1 MRGSRR
7 ILATHWPAQPA
18 AWLRGAVVLMA
29 ALFLLAGLAAWTVG
43 CTSEEAADGSTTS
56 TDEDVQPSGDID
68 GTVGEA
74 IGVGDALVTVRAL
87 QETFHPAT
95 PEQRMS
101 EQTPVAPESGE
112 SFYQAYVKVENGG
125 AVPLRVDPE
134 DFACVVGDAVIAVEP
149 TRSGPAARSL
159 LKNSSLD
166 LLLTFKGDAG
176 HEPVLLYSPPWY
188 DGTIRV
194 LPMSVEPTEST

>member
-1 MRGSRR
+1 MSRDRTATATRG
-7 ILATHWPAQPA
+7 PA
-18 AWLRGAVVLMA
+18 APATLLRVLMA
-29 ALFLLAGLAAWTVG
+29 LMAVLLLAGLAVWTAG
-43 CTSEEAADGSTTS
+43 CTSEDATDGSTTS
-56 TDEDVQPSGDID
+56 SGEDAQPSGDID

-74 IGVGDALVTVRAL
+74 IKVGSAAVTVRAL
-87 QETFHPAT
+87 QETFRPAA

-125 AVPLRVDPE
+125 VIPLRVDPE
-134 DFACVVGDAVIAVEP
+134 DFACVVGDSVIGVEP

-176 HEPVLLYSPPWY
+176 YEPVLLYSPPWY

-194 LPMSVEPTEST
+194 LPVSAESTEGT

>member
-1 MRGSRR
+1 MRQSRR
-7 ILATHWPAQPA
+7 TLAAHRPAQSA
-18 AWLRGAVVLMA
+18 TWLRGAMVLMA
-29 ALFLLAGLAAWTVG
+29 VLLLLAGLAAWTGG
-43 CTSEEAADGSTTS
+43 CTSEEATDGSTTS
-56 TDEDVQPSGDID
+56 TDEDAQPSGDID

-74 IGVGDALVTVRAL
+74 IEVGEALVTVRAL

-125 AVPLRVDPE
+125 VVPLRVDPE
-134 DFACVVGDAVIAVEP
+134 DFACVVGDAVIGVEP